1 MWAAWGRATLAGMTD
16 DQLIVELP
24 PRYCPVPVATHP
36 DADLLESRGADW
48 LTRYGLG
55 GPRLWANDCA
65 GFYGRIMPEAATER
79 LQMAVDWC
87 FLMFAFDDINC
98 DEVAP
103 SAAGRQFVDIATRV
117 VRALE
122 VPDVNLGA
130 GADLFLAPVRDLAL
144 RAHKFG
150 TPTQVRRLV
159 EGHRAWYLG
168 VLWELRCK
176 LADVTPS
183 LGDYAHLRQH
193 TAGGLATT
201 SWIEIVDGAEI
212 PAAELDS
219 PAVRALSELAFTIA
233 AFDDDLFSYGKETWF
248 ARRETIPP
256 NCQLN
261 LIDIVALERGCGVED
276 ALAESVEL
284 VNRMTYRFVQLRDTV
299 LPSASEPLRN
309 YLECLSRLLRGNMEW
324 GLQAQRYRNPDGR
337 SPDAVHTVGSWTYE
351 PPANAEVPPAIP
363 SIAWW
368 WLRELG

>member
-1 MWAAWGRATLAGMTD
+1 MWAVRGRSTLTVMTD
-16 DQLIVELP
+16 DRLLVELP

-36 DADLLESRGADW
+36 DAGLLESRGADW
-48 LTRYGLG
+48 LSRYGLG

-122 VPDVNLGA
+122 VPEVDLGA
-130 GADLFLAPVRDLAL
+130 DVFLAPVRDLAL

-183 LGDYAHLRQH
+183 LTEYAHLRQH

-201 SWIEIVDGAEI
+201 SWIEIVDGVEI
-212 PAAELDS
+212 PSAELDS
-219 PAVRALSELAFTIA
+219 PAVRALSELSFTIA

-248 ARRETIPP
+248 AAREATPSG
-256 NCQLN
+256 CKLN
-261 LIDIVALERGCGVED
+261 LIDIVALERGLDVKD
-276 ALAESVEL
+276 ALADSVEL
-284 VNRMTYRFVQLRDTV
+284 VNRMTYRFVQLRDAV
-299 LPSASEPLRN
+299 LPAASEPLRN
-309 YLECLSRLLRGNMEW
+309 YLDCLSRLLRGNMEW
-324 GLQAQRYRNPDGR
+324 GLQAQRYRNPDGH
-337 SPDAVHTVGSWTYE
+337 SPDAVHTVGSWTT
-351 PPANAEVPPAIP
+351 VPPADAELPPGIP
-363 SIAWW
+363 SVAWW
-368 WLRELG
+368 WDRELG

>member
-1 MWAAWGRATLAGMTD
+1 MTD

-48 LTRYGLG
+48 LSRYGLG

-65 GFYGRIMPEAATER
+65 GFYGRIMPAAATER

-103 SAAGRQFVDIATRV
+103 STAGRQFVDIATRV

-122 VPDVNLGA
+122 VPDARLDGDV
-130 GADLFLAPVRDLAL
+130 FLEPVRDLAR

-183 LGDYAHLRQH
+183 LNDYAHLRQH

-248 ARRETIPP
+248 ARRETTPSD
-256 NCQLN
+256 CKLN
-261 LIDIVALERGCGVED
+261 LIDIMAREPGVEN

-284 VNRMTYRFVQLRDTV
+284 VNRMTYRFVQLRDAV
-299 LPSASEPLRN
+299 LPSASEPLRH
-309 YLECLSRLLRGNMEW
+309 YLDCLSRLLRGNLEW

-337 SPDAVHTVGSWTYE
+337 SPDAVHTVGSWTSR
-351 PPANAEVPPAIP
+351 PPADAEAPPAIP
-363 SIAWW
+363 SATWW
-368 WLRELG
+368 WDPELTV